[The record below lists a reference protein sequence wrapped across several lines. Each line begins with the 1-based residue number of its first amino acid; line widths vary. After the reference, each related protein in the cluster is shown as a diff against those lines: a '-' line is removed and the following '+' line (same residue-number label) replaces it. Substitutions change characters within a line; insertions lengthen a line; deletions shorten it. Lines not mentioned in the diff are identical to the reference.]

1 MMDAQE
7 NEEARIQALTRYGIL
22 DTPAEEAFDRFTRL
36 VAAVLEMPIA
46 LVSLIDRDRQWF
58 KSKFGVEVSE
68 TPREYAFCN
77 TAIRGQALLV
87 VEDASADARFRDNPY
102 VTGAPAIRF
111 YAGAPLV
118 TNDGH
123 CLGTLCVV
131 DTKPRVLSA
140 HQRQLLK
147 DISDLVMESLELR
160 RITVQAGGDLRVL
173 QRHMNE
179 LEFLKRQV
187 DRQSRVLV
195 EVAEH
200 NHQARLAAE
209 KVLEQRALFIAS
221 MAHELRTPL
230 NAIIGFSEMLAT
242 AGPGTISD
250 QKRQEWAGHIHTGG
264 HFLLSLI
271 NDFLDLS
278 KIEAGKFR
286 VDRELIDLR
295 AQMEAMVHTVSGL
308 AKDSGVTLSFESDG
322 GRSKVLAD
330 PRALKQIALNLL
342 SNAIKFTPM
351 GGTVRLSLKAEEA
364 GCRVAVTDSGVGMS
378 AQDLV
383 RVMLPYEQVR
393 DGRQGVGGAGTAKQ
407 GTGLGLSITS
417 ELLKLHGSKLELSS
431 EVGKGT
437 TAGFVLGWG

>member
-7 NEEARIQALTRYGIL
+7 LEEARIQALTRYGIL

-36 VAAVLEMPIA
+36 AAAVLDMPIA

-58 KSKFGVEVSE
+58 KSKFGIEVDE
-68 TPREYAFCN
+68 TPRKYAFCDH
-77 TAIRGQALLV
+77 AIREDGLMV
-87 VEDASADARFRDNPY
+87 VEDALKDARFRDNPY
-102 VTGAPAIRF
+102 VTGDPAVRF
-111 YAGAPLV
+111 YAGAPL
-118 TNDGH
+118 TTDDGH
-123 CLGTLCVV
+123 NLGTLCVI
-131 DTKPRVLSA
+131 DTKPRSLKP

-160 RITVQAGGDLRVL
+160 RITVQTGGDLRTL
-173 QRHMNE
+173 QRHMSE

-230 NAIIGFSEMLAT
+230 NAIIGFSELLAT
-242 AGPGTISD
+242 AGPGMVTEA
-250 QKRQEWAGHIHTGG
+250 KRQEWAGHIHSGG

-286 VDRELIDLR
+286 VDRELVDLK
-295 AQMEAMVHTVSGL
+295 AQMVAMVHTVSGL
-308 AKDSGVTLSFESDG
+308 AKDSGVDLRFETDG
-322 GRSKVLAD
+322 GRSTVLAD

-351 GGTVRLSLKAEEA
+351 GGTVVLSIKAEEA
-364 GCRVAVTDSGVGMS
+364 GCRVAVTDSGCGMS
-378 AQDLV
+378 PEDLQ
-383 RVMLPYEQVR
+383 RVMKPYEQVR
-393 DGRQGVGGAGTAKQ
+393 GGRHGAGVKQ
-407 GTGLGLSITS
+407 GTGLGLSITA
-417 ELLKLHGSKLELSS
+417 ELLKLHGSRLELSS
-431 EVGKGT
+431 DVGKGT
-437 TAGFVLGWG
+437 TAGCVLGWG